1 MTGSH
6 AVGNRTAMTNLRTSR
21 PTLGTRS
28 IAIAVSLVAFL
39 GACSSD
45 DQRESTV
52 RDNRAHTSIVN
63 VSADEKSA
71 FIEMAIHGG
80 PDDASKSSATP
91 AVQKWNH
98 DVTIALKGD
107 PNGED
112 LLRVHENAAVLSK
125 LMAPLTVAVTDKPS
139 TADIVV
145 HFVDRNR
152 FATLLGT
159 HKYPPDADG
168 VAQPRVGDD
177 TEHGGE
183 IRSVIVVVDKNLAQF
198 ARNRVTTHELLHAI
212 GLDHSTCASSIM
224 YADGTDNPSPLWSP
238 SLLDRR
244 VLSLLYRS
252 EIRPGATLAAVD
264 KILIPSLPTG
274 AQCAKQL
281 WQLVIDN
288 TDNKSYLCEASSEQ
302 YRPCTGNLTS
312 EPQYPLI
319 DPDLWFDGTYVYYE
333 FPLRR

>member
-1 MTGSH
+1 MTGSR
-6 AVGNRTAMTNLRTSR
+6 AVGNRTVMTN
-21 PTLGTRS
+21 LGTRS
-28 IAIAVSLVAFL
+28 IAVVVTFVALL
-39 GACSSD
+39 GACRSN
-45 DQRESTV
+45 DQPASV
-52 RDNRAHTSIVN
+52 GGNNRAHISTVN
-63 VSADEKSA
+63 VSETERAS
-71 FIEMAIHGG
+71 FLEMAIHGG
-80 PDDASKSSATP
+80 PDDASNRSATA
-91 AVQKWNH
+91 AVQRWKHN
-98 DVTIALKGD
+98 VTIALKGE
-107 PNGED
+107 PTGED
-112 LLRVHENAAVLSK
+112 LLRVHLNTALLSK
-125 LMAPLTVAVTDKPS
+125 LMAPLTVTVTDKPS

-152 FATLLGT
+152 FAPLLGT

-168 VAQPRVGDD
+168 VAQPRVGDG
-177 TEHGGE
+177 TKHGGE
-183 IRSVIVVVDKNLAQF
+183 IRSVTVVVDRNLGQF

-224 YADGTDNPSPLWSP
+224 YADGTDDPSPLWSP

-244 VLSLLYRS
+244 MVSLLYRS

-264 KILIPSLPTG
+264 KILVPSLPVG
-274 AQCAKQL
+274 AQCTEPL

-288 TDNKSYLCEASSEQ
+288 TDNKSYLCEASSQQ
-302 YRPCTGNLTS
+302 YRPCTGNLTL